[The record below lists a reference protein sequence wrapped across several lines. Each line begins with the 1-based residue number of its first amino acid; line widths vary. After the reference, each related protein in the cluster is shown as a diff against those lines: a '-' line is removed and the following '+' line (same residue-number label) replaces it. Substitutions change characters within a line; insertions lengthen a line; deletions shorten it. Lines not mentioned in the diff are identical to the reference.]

1 MTQIP
6 AGTKFVGIGA
16 TVPTPENR
24 SSQNNAFQEV
34 YTLEDLQ
41 DSIVGSDYTETIVN
55 ILPTETTY
63 SDGRPLVASGIL
75 AMGTSPIEL
84 LPQPGANKYYDWYAI
99 VEYTFNTEGYSVLS
113 NYVLGTSNTFE
124 GGTIQLNFLGTENI
138 ACILRPS
145 PSVVSPEA
153 TYFGVQMN
161 DSIVFTTWGSDN
173 PTLGDGTMRV
183 KIYHKTITFG
193 A

>member
-1 MTQIP
+1 MSNT
-6 AGTKFVGIGA
+6 IGWGKG
-16 TVPTPENR
+16 
-24 SSQNNAFQEV
+24 SLNN
-34 YTLEDLQ
+34 
-41 DSIVGSDYTETIVN
+41 SIGWGQGGFEYAETIVN
-55 ILPTETTY
+55 I
-63 SDGRPLVASGIL
+63 SSAQIL
-75 AMGTSPIEL
+75 AMGTTPIEL
-84 LPQPGANKYYDWYAI
+84 LPAAGANKYYDWYAI
-99 VEYTFNTEGYSVLS
+99 VEYTFNTGGYSVIS

-145 PSVVSPEA
+145 PSVVSTEA

-173 PTLGDGTMRV
+173 PTNGDGTLRV

-193 A
+193 E

>member
-34 YTLEDLQ
+34 YTID
-41 DSIVGSDYTETIVN
+41 DIRGYTETTVN
-55 ILPTETTY
+55 I
-63 SDGRPLVASGIL
+63 SSAQIL

-84 LPQPGANKYYDWYAI
+84 LPAPGVGKYYEVDKI
-99 VEYTFNTEGYSVLS
+99 TFEYTHETTGYTIANRLYVYGGDIYVFVKNSLIADGS
-113 NYVLGTSNTFE
+113 NYVGSVVPAPSLVDTVPVFQLENGLNSALTFSVE
-124 GGTIQLNFLGTENI
+124 GG
-138 ACILRPS
+138 
-145 PSVVSPEA
+145 V
-153 TYFGVQMN
+153 
-161 DSIVFTTWGSDN
+161 D
-173 PTLGDGTMRV
+173 PTDGDGTMRA
-183 KIYHKTITFG
+183 KISYKEITFG